1 MELTKMT
8 SDFCPVCNN
17 KLRLHSV
24 SRFVECIEKLMK
36 KMGSHEAT

>member
-1 MELTKMT
+1 MELIKRKT
-8 SDFCPVCNN
+8 DFCPVCSN

-24 SRFVECIEKLMK
+24 SRFVECIEKLME

>member
-1 MELTKMT
+1 MI
-8 SDFCPVCNN
+8 SDFCPVCSN

-24 SRFVECIEKLMK
+24 SHFVECIEKLME